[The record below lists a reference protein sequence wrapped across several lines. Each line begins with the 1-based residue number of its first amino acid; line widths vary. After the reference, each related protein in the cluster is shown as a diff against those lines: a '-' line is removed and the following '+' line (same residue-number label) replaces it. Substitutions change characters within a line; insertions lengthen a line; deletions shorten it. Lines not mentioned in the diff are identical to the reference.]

1 MFGDDRLQRGSLTRR
16 GYTVIE
22 RIAEGGFGVVVV
34 ARSARHHRQMAIK
47 VVEKSSKDCASQ
59 WCANNE
65 KQFADLFDH
74 PYINA
79 YREIIETTKRYDGRE
94 GGE

>member
-1 MFGDDRLQRGSLTRR
+1 MFGEDEQMQRNTLTKR

-22 RIAEGGFGVVVV
+22 RVAKGGFGVVVV

-47 VVEKSSKDCASQ
+47 VIEKSSDRGAMNCALQ
-59 WCANNE
+59 WSVNNE

-79 YREIIETTKRYDGRE
+79 YHEIIETTKR
-94 GGE
+94 